1 VKKLLIIVPMV
12 LFLVV
17 FCISVKVFLIGE
29 PVDGDQLWVE
39 TTEDGDSLQLTA
51 SVYGSAIA
59 LKGWKF
65 RQEDGILYIRAGKV
79 LVSPLFRN
87 GTYQTTIETALLDEI
102 YLGGRLIW
110 QKGT

>member
-1 VKKLLIIVPMV
+1 MKKLLLIVPMV
-12 LFLVV
+12 LFLLVL
-17 FCISVKVFLIGE
+17 CASVKVFLIGD
-29 PVDGDQLWVE
+29 PVDGDQLWIE
-39 TTEDGDSLQLTA
+39 TIEDGDSLQLTA

-65 RQEDGILYIRAGKV
+65 RQEDGTLYIRARTV

-87 GTYQTTIETALLDEI
+87 GTYQTAIETALLEEI

-110 QKGT
+110 QK